1 MVLAVDKLRD
11 ARSAA
16 LRLPATVRRAALSKV
31 AAKTWSTAAIDDPH
45 LAKFWQT
52 VLKAGKER
60 KETRVAVFNGVH
72 ALELLL
78 KLYLL
83 HFDQKKTNGYS
94 GLKAVSVSCFCF
106 YTEADRTKV
115 LRWLDDHPI
124 DDE

>member
-1 MVLAVDKLRD
+1 MALNTLRD

-16 LRLPATVRRAALSKV
+16 LKLPDKKARRAALSKV
-31 AAKTWSTAAIDDPH
+31 AAKTWSTAAIDDPN

-83 HFDQKKTNGYS
+83 HFDPKKTNGYS
-94 GLKAVSVSCFCF
+94 GLKAVSVSCSCF

-115 LRWLDDHPI
+115 LRYLDDHPI

>member
-1 MVLAVDKLRD
+1 MRD

-16 LRLPATVRRAALSKV
+16 LQLPATVRRAALSKV
-31 AAKTWSTAAIDDPH
+31 AAKTWSTAAIDDPN

-52 VLKAGKER
+52 VLKAGKEG
-60 KETRVAVFNGVH
+60 KDTRVALFNGVH

-78 KLYLL
+78 KLFLL
-83 HFDQKKTNGYS
+83 HFDPNKTNGYPS
-94 GLKAVSVSCFCF
+94 DRLKAVSVSCSCF

-115 LRWLDDHPI
+115 LRYLDDHPI